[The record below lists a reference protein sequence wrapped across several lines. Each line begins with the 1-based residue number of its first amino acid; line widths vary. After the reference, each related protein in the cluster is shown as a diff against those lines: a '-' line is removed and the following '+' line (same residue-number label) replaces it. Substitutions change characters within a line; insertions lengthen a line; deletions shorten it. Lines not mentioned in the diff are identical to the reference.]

1 MIKKDEL
8 NDLVS
13 SFRKQVEAKKESQV
27 NTEKVQSMARKMQ
40 YYFTLLTNEQRWKFI
55 QLMEEKIGNKL
66 TNSDNEA
73 EIDDGTVT
81 IVGEAEYSEENHFQN
96 RFSDVWRFLT
106 ETDKI
111 EFLDMMEKQISVNNK
126 ENGIQASNDMT
137 RSEFITELSRL
148 LLNKTQDNK
157 VNATLSRIL
166 IELLMTANLS
176 MEEVEKDKFMQS
188 RLFGIESLQTRLYP
202 PYISRGTFNSYSDLL
217 SIIASN
223 PMKFFSAYD
232 IDGILVGNEVLNFS
246 DEEAKILYENVLQPY
261 YEILGLKGNVPR
273 NYNFSDLTFVK
284 TELEYQDGYD
294 TMEFTPKELS
304 VVSELLKDK
313 LQSNKRP
320 KKM

>member
-13 SFRKQVEAKKESQV
+13 SFRKQVEAKQESQV
-27 NTEKVQSMARKMQ
+27 DTEKVQSMARKMQ

-66 TNSDNEA
+66 TNAGNET
-73 EIDDGTVT
+73 EIDDGTIT
-81 IVGEAEYSEENHFQN
+81 IEGEAEYSEENHFQN
-96 RFSDVWRFLT
+96 RFSAVWRFLT

-126 ENGIQASNDMT
+126 ENGIQAINDMT

-188 RLFGIESLQTRLYP
+188 RLFGMESLQTRLYP
-202 PYISRGTFNSYSDLL
+202 PYISRATFNSYSDLL

-232 IDGILVGNEVLNFS
+232 IDGILVGNEVLSFS